1 MSLRYSHED
10 LFRSLQALEEASFPK
25 VCRNC
30 GRKYEDAAE
39 FLAATRQVRPDH
51 TGLKES
57 IDEGGGAIVEVFRNC
72 TCGSTLLESF
82 SDRRDQSPN
91 GLLRRKRFGEMLDK
105 LVADG
110 VEFGLARTELLKLMR
125 GQPHDLIGLIRST
138 KDAPKG

>member
-10 LFRSLQALEEASFPK
+10 LFRSLRALEEATFPK

-30 GRKYEDAAE
+30 GHRYEDAAE

-51 TGLKES
+51 TGLKEG
-57 IDEGGGAIVEVFRNC
+57 IDEDGAAIVEVFRNC
-72 TCGSTLLESF
+72 ACGSTLLESF
-82 SDRRDQSPN
+82 SDRRDQSAN

-110 VEFGLARTELLKLMR
+110 VEFTRARAELLKLMR

-138 KDAPKG
+138 KDTPKG